1 MNLTNDNTKQ
11 NKDFIDKE
19 ILNAVWCRLEL
30 LDFNE
35 EEVLYRTEINL
46 DICNLCFEIELYGIS
61 LEAKNR
67 YTFDGETI
75 GKSIKEKDHT
85 YNFNT
90 LWIKNVW
97 CESIGEYLELD
108 IVKELN
114 EKYSTLWKL

>member
-1 MNLTNDNTKQ
+1 MSLTNDNTKK

-19 ILNAVWCRLEL
+19 ILHAVWCHLERLD
-30 LDFNE
+30 LDE
-35 EEVLYRTEINL
+35 TVYRTEIHL

-75 GKSIKEKDHT
+75 GKSVKEKDHT

-90 LWIKNVW
+90 LWIDRVYCYSKDRY
-97 CESIGEYLELD
+97 IELD